1 VEEGPTAGVRAAR
14 VATAHHPAEQDASR
28 PARIAVSAGWVA
40 GSVRA
45 RAIAR
50 RRLGAD
56 GARQLAAC
64 SSLEEALSGLAASA
78 YGGAARDR
86 QGLAEVQHAVAAT
99 VLWDLRV
106 LAGWLPPGGLRLMRP
121 VAGWF
126 EIANIDELL
135 EQLAGRPA
143 GDPFELGALAT
154 AWPRLRRSASAAEL
168 RAGLAASAWKDPGG
182 DSGLEVRVGVR
193 ACWAERVAGLGG
205 PAQTWGASGLALLVA
220 AERFVAGRRLNPAV
234 QAVARSLLGAAAAG
248 AATFADLR
256 DRLPTQLTWVLEP
269 AHSVA
274 DLWRAEAA
282 WWARLERDGFRLL
295 RSSSLDWHPVLGA
308 AALLTAD
315 ARRVSAA
322 LDPAARGGIPLE
334 AYDALA

>member
-1 VEEGPTAGVRAAR
+1 MASARAAR
-14 VATAHHPAEQDASR
+14 VAAADHQAEHDASR
-28 PARIAVSAGWVA
+28 PDRIAVSAGWVA

-50 RRLGAD
+50 RRLGVD
-56 GARQLAAC
+56 GARQMAAC
-64 SSLEEALSGLAASA
+64 SSLEEALRGLAVTA

-154 AWPRLRRSASAAEL
+154 AWPRLRRSASPAEL

-220 AERFVAGRRLNPAV
+220 AERFVAGRPLNPAV
-234 QAVARSLLGAAAAG
+234 RAVARGLLGAAAAE
-248 AATFADLR
+248 AATFAGLR
-256 DRLPTQLTWVLEP
+256 DRLPTPLTWVLEP

-322 LDPAARGGIPLE
+322 LELAARGGIPLE